1 MPLKSNLN
9 SSISLNEVNGPI
21 INWAIILVL
30 SRCILLIVVQGIL
43 AVYFH
48 SIGHPSPWE
57 SAAEWWTVY
66 GTVVDLSCLLL
77 LVYMLKKEGKEISS
91 LFDFDRKRI
100 IKDVKLG
107 ILIFVLIFPVIGLL
121 YSMGIGYLLFNES
134 TLHSINGQLA
144 ERTLPNWA
152 FYYSIFIWWVIWSTT
167 EEITYQAYSL
177 PRLLSKYGQVKV
189 LLFIGFFWA
198 LQHSF
203 LPLIFDWRYFFWRL
217 LSFFPLVIGL
227 MIAYIKTG
235 RITPVI
241 IAHALMDINAAYW
254 TFKHF

>member
-1 MPLKSNLN
+1 MKLKTNIESKIALK
-9 SSISLNEVNGPI
+9 EVNGQM

-30 SRCILLIVVQGIL
+30 SRCILLIIVQGIL
-43 AVYFH
+43 ALYFN
-48 SIGHPSPWE
+48 SIGHQSPWE

-66 GTVVDLSCLLL
+66 GTAVDISCLCLL
-77 LVYMLKKEGKEISS
+77 IYALKKEGREISS
-91 LFDFDRKRI
+91 LFDFNSNRI
-100 IKDVKLG
+100 FKDLKSG
-107 ILIFVLIFPVIGLL
+107 ILVYILIFPVIGLL

-134 TLHSINGQLA
+134 TLNSITGQLA

-152 FYYSIFIWWVIWSTT
+152 FYYSVFIWWVIWSTT

-177 PRLLSKYGQVKV
+177 PRLLSKYGQVKT

-217 LSFFPLVIGL
+217 LSFFPLVVGL
-227 MIAYIKTG
+227 MIAYMKIG